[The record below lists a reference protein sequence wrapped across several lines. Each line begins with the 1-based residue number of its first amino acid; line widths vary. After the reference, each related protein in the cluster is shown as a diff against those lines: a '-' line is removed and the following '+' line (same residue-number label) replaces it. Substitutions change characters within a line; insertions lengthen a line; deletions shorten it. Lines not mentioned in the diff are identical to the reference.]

1 MSEQSDCE
9 KNCDKTPGLISW
21 NELISHDAQASAD
34 FYTGLFGWTREDAS
48 MEGISYSIFK
58 TGERPVAGM
67 VQLAPE
73 RKSEVPGMWVNY
85 VTVDNIEVSVAR
97 ACELGAKV
105 CKEITTLPMGRFAL
119 IQDPQGAVVGLWQ
132 FA

>member
-21 NELISHDAQASAD
+21 NELISHDARASAD
-34 FYTGLFGWTREDAS
+34 FYTALFGWTLEDAS

-58 TGERPVAGM
+58 TGERSVAGM
-67 VQLAPE
+67 VQLSPE
-73 RKSEVPGMWVNY
+73 RKSEVPGMWINY
-85 VTVDNIEVSVAR
+85 VTVGDIEASVAK

-105 CKEITTLPMGRFAL
+105 CKEITTLPMGRFSVL
-119 IQDPQGAVVGLWQ
+119 LDPQGAAIGLWQ